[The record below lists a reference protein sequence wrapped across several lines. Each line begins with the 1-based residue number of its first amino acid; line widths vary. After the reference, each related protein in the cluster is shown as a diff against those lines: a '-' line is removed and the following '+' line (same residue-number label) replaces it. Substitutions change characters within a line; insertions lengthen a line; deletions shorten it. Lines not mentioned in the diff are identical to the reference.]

1 MQAGHSPIVAYII
14 CFLQHLHTRMDA
26 EECDRDTIPVAP
38 IRIFAALQGAG
49 GSSSTGW
56 KILPHCRLWGLKNI
70 HCGKSG
76 NRKKLTIKIRCGGLD
91 IALGEFLA
99 ATALDARDC

>member
-1 MQAGHSPIVAYII
+1 MRQGHDPRGADKDFCS
-14 CFLQHLHTRMDA
+14 
-26 EECDRDTIPVAP
+26 
-38 IRIFAALQGAG
+38 FARSG

-76 NRKKLTIKIRCGGLD
+76 NRKQLTIKIRCGGLD
-91 IALGEFLA
+91 IALSEFLA
-99 ATALDARDC
+99 ATALDARGCRFVKHVGQYSYEGNRWESDTVKGA

>member
-26 EECDRDTIPVAP
+26 EECDRDMIPVAP

-49 GSSSTGW
+49 EF
-56 KILPHCRLWGLKNI
+56 INRLEN
-70 HCGKSG
+70 
-76 NRKKLTIKIRCGGLD
+76 
-91 IALGEFLA
+91 LA
-99 ATALDARDC
+99 ALSPLGP